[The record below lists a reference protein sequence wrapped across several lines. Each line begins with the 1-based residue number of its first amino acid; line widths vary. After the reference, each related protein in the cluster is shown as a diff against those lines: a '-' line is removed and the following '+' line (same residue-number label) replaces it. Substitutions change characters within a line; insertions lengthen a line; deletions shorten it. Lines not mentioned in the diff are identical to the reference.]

1 MKRSCGILMHISSLP
16 SPYGIGTFGKEAERF
31 ADWLKS
37 AGQKYWQVLP
47 IGPTGYADSPYQ
59 PFSSFAGNPLLIDP
73 DDLVESGWL
82 AKSSLDEADY
92 GADPAFVDFDKVSR
106 SKMALLREA
115 FAGFTDDVGY
125 TSFVIDEQDWLEDY
139 ALFTALKSKFGGKPY
154 TQWDEDVKMRKPD
167 ALRHWREELGEE
179 IKFVKFVQY
188 VFWRQWDRFHRY
200 CNKNGIQLIGD
211 IPIYVSP
218 DCADVWAQPELFELD
233 EKRVPKRVAGV
244 PPDYFSATGQL
255 WGNPLYNWE
264 EMHKTGYKWWLKR
277 IGKSKENFDMLRIDH
292 FRAFDTYYAIP
303 YGHKTA
309 ENGVWEKGPG
319 MELFNAI
326 KNDLGDVNIIA
337 EDLGDIFDSVK
348 ELLRDT
354 GFPGMRVLQFG
365 FNPDNTDNDH
375 LPHNYPKNCCA
386 YTGTHD
392 NSTIMQWYRE
402 ADPKSRAMARR
413 YVKPRL
419 FERFSAAC
427 VRVVYASPANLAII
441 PMQDILGL
449 GADARM
455 NVPSTVGGNWKWR
468 MLPGRLTA
476 SRAEKLR
483 SLAETYFR

>member
-1 MKRSCGILMHISSLP
+1 M
-16 SPYGIGTFGKEAERF
+16 
-31 ADWLKS
+31 
-37 AGQKYWQVLP
+37 QK
-47 IGPTGYADSPYQ
+47 
-59 PFSSFAGNPLLIDP
+59 LII
-73 DDLVESGWL
+73 
-82 AKSSLDEADY
+82 
-92 GADPAFVDFDKVSR
+92 R
-106 SKMALLREA
+106 
-115 FAGFTDDVGY
+115 TDDVGY
-125 TSFVIDEQDWLEDY
+125 TSFVIEEQDWLDDY
-139 ALFTALKSKFGGKPY
+139 ALFMALKDKFGGRPWSD
-154 TQWDEDVKMRKPD
+154 WDDDIKLREPEAVKR
-167 ALRHWREELGEE
+167 WTEELKDD
-179 IKFVKFVQY
+179 IKFYKFVQY
-188 VFWRQWDRFHRY
+188 IFFRQWDRFHRY

-483 SLAETYFR
+483 SLADTYFR